1 MYKMILTKKHIKN
14 TIFPNTS
21 CYTLLQI
28 KKLIDSKKIVSF
40 VNHFFFKYSQKKR
53 ERNNIQTINTTCYTT
68 FLFISFLS
76 LNRCCKRTPWLGK
89 FHVYSL
95 IDSYSLPSPGKFR
108 SPWWIV

>member
-40 VNHFFFKYSQKKR
+40 VNHFFFKYSQKK
-53 ERNNIQTINTTCYTT
+53 
-68 FLFISFLS
+68 
-76 LNRCCKRTPWLGK
+76 KRTE
-89 FHVYSL
+89 
-95 IDSYSLPSPGKFR
+95 
-108 SPWWIV
+108 